1 MAITDY
7 QALAQDI
14 AQAAHHLQGSA
25 QDYDPLLQMVGDA
38 SVVLLGEATHGTRE
52 FYQAR
57 ADITRRLIQEKNF
70 NTVAV
75 EADWPDA
82 YRVNRHVRGLSNDR
96 HAADA
101 LDDFQRFPLWM
112 WRNSEIVAL
121 VDWLRAY
128 NREQRQEAAVG
139 FYGLDLYSLYSSLAA
154 VVAYL
159 EQLDPE
165 AAERARERY
174 SCFDHAAGEAQD
186 YGYSVLFR
194 GQPSCEHEVVEQ
206 LQALQRQR
214 EDLLRADG
222 LAGEDEQFAA
232 EQNALV
238 VKNAERYYRAMFG
251 RHDNTWNLRDQHMSD
266 TLEALRGHLSRAGRP
281 AKIVVWEHNS
291 HIGDA
296 TATEMGKRG
305 EHNVGQLA
313 RRRYGDDCRLI
324 GFTTYTGTVTAA
336 SDWDAPAERKRVR
349 PGLRGSYEELLH
361 ETGLD
366 RFYLDLRKGE
376 LAERL
381 RKPRLQ
387 RAIGVIYRP
396 ETERFSHYFNSRLAD
411 QFDAVLHFDHTRAL
425 EPLDQA
431 SEWIQGEAPETYP
444 SGL

>member
-14 AQAAHHLQGSA
+14 AQAAHHLLGSP

-70 NTVAV
+70 NAVAV

-82 YRVNRHVRGLSNDR
+82 YRVNRYLRGLSDDR
-96 HAADA
+96 HATDA

-121 VDWLRAY
+121 VEWLRAY
-128 NREQRQEAAVG
+128 NRAQRPAAAVG

-154 VVAYL
+154 VVTYL
-159 EQLDPE
+159 ERLDPD
-165 AAERARERY
+165 AAERARTRY
-174 SCFDHAAGEAQD
+174 SCFDHADGEAQD

-194 GQPSCEHEVVEQ
+194 GQPSCEREVVEQ

-214 EDLLRADG
+214 DELLRADG
-222 LAGEDEQFAA
+222 LAAADEQFAA

-238 VKNAERYYRAMFG
+238 VKNAEQYYRAMFG

-266 TLEALRGHLSRAGRP
+266 TLEALRRHLSRPGRP

-349 PGLRGSYEELLH
+349 PGLHGSYEELLH

-381 RKPRLQ
+381 RKPLLE

-396 ETERFSHYFNSRLAD
+396 ETERFSHYFKSRLAD

-425 EPLDQA
+425 EPLDQT